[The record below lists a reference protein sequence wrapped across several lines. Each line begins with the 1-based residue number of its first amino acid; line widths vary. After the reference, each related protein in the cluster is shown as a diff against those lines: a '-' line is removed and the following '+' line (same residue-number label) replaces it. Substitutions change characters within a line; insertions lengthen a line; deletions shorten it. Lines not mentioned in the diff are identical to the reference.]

1 MVINK
6 ILQCKLTMY
15 KMLISDTLYKIIHV
29 HVYVCECLKLSIIM
43 LVFYRLIPGFG
54 IVQ

>member
-6 ILQCKLTMY
+6 YCNVQDADFRYL
-15 KMLISDTLYKIIHV
+15 IHV
-29 HVYVCECLKLSIIM
+29 HVYACECLKLSIIM
-43 LVFYRLIPGFG
+43 LIFYRLIPGFG